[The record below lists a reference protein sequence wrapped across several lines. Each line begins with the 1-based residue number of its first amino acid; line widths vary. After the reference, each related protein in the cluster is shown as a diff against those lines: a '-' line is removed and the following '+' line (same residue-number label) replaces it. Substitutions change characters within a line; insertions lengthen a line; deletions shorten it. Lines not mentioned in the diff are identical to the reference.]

1 MSYVTEYNTFSS
13 DHHRVEKFESS
24 GKEGRR
30 IFTVLNS
37 NIKSL
42 KTVGEYINT
51 MYSKKEYNSAYKQMN
66 ERVPGRLIFE
76 ALQIHKRCKS
86 YHQK

>member
-51 MYSKKEYNSAYKQMN
+51 MYSKK
-66 ERVPGRLIFE
+66 
-76 ALQIHKRCKS
+76 
-86 YHQK
+86 